1 MKETLVVKGAV
12 FATILLIC
20 YVKIPSLQPGIK
32 MTQNQHTIF
41 SDRPSETEA
50 SAGNTSV
57 VNFLK
62 IQMLPMYVVEA
73 AIKIYQE
80 PQM

>member
-1 MKETLVVKGAV
+1 
-12 FATILLIC
+12 
-20 YVKIPSLQPGIK
+20 